1 MYYAAQQHHT
11 NPEVI
16 KMICIFN
23 FTRNCKNLAILVK
36 CLFISI
42 FVFVS
47 VVTEVQSVKSIIKP
61 THMIKY
67 LIRSFCA
74 RYFYVYFCIFKCHIF
89 QA

>member
-16 KMICIFN
+16 NMICIFH
-23 FTRNCKNLAILVK
+23 FTRNCKNHAILVK

-47 VVTEVQSVKSIIKP
+47 VVTEVQLVKSIIRP

-67 LIRSFCA
+67 LIRFS
-74 RYFYVYFCIFKCHIF
+74 VLGIFMFISVF
-89 QA
+89 LNATFLRL